1 MALESKL
8 IIEGHQYNVLECE
21 YEYTQAV
28 DITGRPSDRPR
39 GGMINVII
47 ASPDDSDL
55 MFHEWMKEKNVTKEG
70 QIILKVN
77 KDNWDSNKSIF
88 FKDAY
93 CVRLYEYFNNNNSIQ
108 MYMKINIMAG
118 SIIFGNKNN
127 GCEFINID

>member
-1 MALESKL
+1 MALDSKL
-8 IIEGHQYNVLECE
+8 IIENRQYNVLECE

-39 GGMINVII
+39 GGMINIII
-47 ASPDDSDL
+47 AAPDDSDL
-55 MFHEWMKEKNVTKEG
+55 MFYEWMRDKNATKEG
-70 QIILKVN
+70 QIALKVN
-77 KDNWDSNKSIF
+77 KDNWDANKSIF

-93 CVRLYEYFNNNNSIQ
+93 CIRLYEYFNNNNSIQ
-108 MYMKINIMAG
+108 MYMKISIMAG